1 MNLNIPSSSDKM
13 NPKPRQIKE
22 KQTDRQTDRDRGSLS
37 LQKHEDL
44 EDRIQISQ
52 QREGSHGGTPHSSL
66 HPQTKTMKWRISL
79 VGFRSLT
86 TSARVADVNS
96 DEENGHERYKIIS
109 NNRFPLSHWEIVIL
123 FFVFALFSVA
133 LLSIFWTMPQLDTS
147 VLVFPRNLVELRVL
161 K

>member
-1 MNLNIPSSSDKM
+1 
-13 NPKPRQIKE
+13 
-22 KQTDRQTDRDRGSLS
+22 
-37 LQKHEDL
+37 
-44 EDRIQISQ
+44 
-52 QREGSHGGTPHSSL
+52 
-66 HPQTKTMKWRISL
+66 MKWRISL